1 MHRRNHA
8 LLQADIMLYI
18 EGQNIS
24 AEVETAPLNA
34 YGPDATRHR
43 EGLYSRTRIPGASM
57 RRYTETPV
65 IRFPDPSRI
74 QPDNV
79 P

>member
-1 MHRRNHA
+1 M
-8 LLQADIMLYI
+8 LLIKS
-18 EGQNIS
+18 QNIS

-34 YGPDATRHR
+34 YGPDATKHSR
-43 EGLYSRTRIPGASM
+43 GLYSRTRIPGGSM